1 MQCRMERGGL
11 LVDTPS
17 RMLVAAFLI
26 EILHV
31 GKHVIELICVDLC
44 VLPVAQQDHR
54 VACHSIPAAA
64 HVCLSNSMD

>member
-1 MQCRMERGGL
+1 M
-11 LVDTPS
+11 DTPL

-44 VLPVAQQDHR
+44 VLPVAQQEHR
-54 VACHSIPAAA
+54 VACHSIPASCTS
-64 HVCLSNSMD
+64 V

>member
-1 MQCRMERGGL
+1 
-11 LVDTPS
+11 
-17 RMLVAAFLI
+17 MLVAAFLI

-64 HVCLSNSMD
+64 AHVCLIILWTDVGRNFCLF